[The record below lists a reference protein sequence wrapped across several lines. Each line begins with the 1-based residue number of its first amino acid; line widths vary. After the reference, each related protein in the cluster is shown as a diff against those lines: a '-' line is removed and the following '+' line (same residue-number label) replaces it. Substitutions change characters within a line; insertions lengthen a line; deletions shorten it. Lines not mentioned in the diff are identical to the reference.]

1 MNPTRRRLWL
11 AVGAVALVQSA
22 LLGSMVW
29 DRVQLLK
36 HGREI
41 VLPIVPVDPRS
52 LFRGDYVR
60 LSYDV
65 SRVPARVIEG
75 RLPRGATVYVTIGRG
90 ADGIWTPV
98 KAAPAHDA
106 PGGTEAIVLKGRLE
120 HGGPIDGRDSFV
132 RYGIESYFVPEGKG
146 RELEA
151 LARDQQLAA
160 VVAVDARGN
169 AAIKGLMIDGK
180 LTYEEPLF

>member
-1 MNPTRRRLWL
+1 MSATRRRLWL
-11 AVGAVALVQSA
+11 AVGAVALVQSTV
-22 LLGSMVW
+22 LGSMVW

-60 LSYDV
+60 LNYDL
-65 SRVPARVIEG
+65 SRVPGRLIES
-75 RLPRGATVYVTIGRG
+75 RLPRGAAVYVTIARG
-90 ADGIWTPV
+90 AEGAWNPV
-98 KAAPAHDA
+98 NAAPSNDA
-106 PGGTEAIVLKGRLE
+106 AGGADTIVLKGRLE
-120 HGGPIDGRDSFV
+120 HGGGGDGRDAFV
-132 RYGIESYFVPEGKG
+132 RYGIESYFVPEGNG

-151 LARDQQLAA
+151 LARDKKLAA
-160 VVAVDARGN
+160 VVAVDGGGH

-180 LTYEEPLF
+180 LAYEEPLF